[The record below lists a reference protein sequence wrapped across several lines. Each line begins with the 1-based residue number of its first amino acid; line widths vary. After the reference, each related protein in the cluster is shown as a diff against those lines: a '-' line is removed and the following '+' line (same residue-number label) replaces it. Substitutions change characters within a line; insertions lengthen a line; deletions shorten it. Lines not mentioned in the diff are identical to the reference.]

1 MATIVY
7 AYPFVWGDIEANSK
21 HIIECAKSKRR
32 SPGDILVFAMHAMTG
47 AVHTFDSLSVDTKAS
62 IEAAI
67 AKIAKAIKKTGV
79 KVVLPAMVTR
89 GMGVHLLEN
98 GTVSVLPMFE
108 TVGGLVVLK
117 DAVGTTHDLVFRTAD
132 VAEPFA
138 GWSAGHHVV
147 IDSQAFH
154 DGRVFVGQCRVVQN
168 GKLKAN
174 YLAPQTS
181 FDIAMAHVCRCDDA
195 TVKVEAMKVALKCY
209 MKRYG
214 FKAVTLGLSGGL
226 DSAVVAAIAT
236 DAIGAENVHA
246 YLLPS
251 QFTSEES
258 WQDAEALAHNLG
270 MKIQA
275 IDIMPTVK
283 VAFDSVSPHLPEDR
297 STALMAENLQARA
310 RGLLLMSLSNVDG
323 SLVLTTGNKSECAVG
338 YCTLYGDMAGG
349 LALIG
354 DIYKS
359 ELYKL
364 CEDSDYLR
372 RVIPKNILTKAPT
385 AELRDN
391 QKDEDSLPPYP
402 QLDAVLKNMIER
414 GFSLNKLKKRHGAEL
429 VARIWKLV
437 KGAQFKREQ
446 AAQAV
451 KLTTKPLSQVTNNAF
466 F

>member
-32 SPGDILVFAMHAMTG
+32 SPGDVLVFAMHAMTG
-47 AVHTFDSLSVDTKAS
+47 AVHTFESLPSETKAA
-62 IEAAI
+62 IESAI
-67 AKIAKAIKKTGV
+67 GKIAKAIKKTGV

-154 DGRVFVGQCRVVQN
+154 DGRVFAGQCRVVQN

-195 TVKVEAMKVALKCY
+195 TVKVEALKVALKCY

-226 DSAVVAAIAT
+226 DSAVVAAIAA

-246 YLLPS
+246 YVLPS

-364 CEDSDYLR
+364 CEDNDYLR

>member
-7 AYPFVWGDIEANSK
+7 AYPFVWGDIEANTK

-32 SPGDILVFAMHAMTG
+32 SPGDVLVFAMHAMTG
-47 AVHTFDSLSVDTKAS
+47 AVHTFESLPSETKAA
-62 IEAAI
+62 IESAI
-67 AKIAKAIKKTGV
+67 GKIAKAIKKTGV

-246 YLLPS
+246 YVLPS

-372 RVIPKNILTKAPT
+372 
-385 AELRDN
+385 
-391 QKDEDSLPPYP
+391 Q
-402 QLDAVLKNMIER
+402 
-414 GFSLNKLKKRHGAEL
+414 
-429 VARIWKLV
+429 
-437 KGAQFKREQ
+437 
-446 AAQAV
+446 
-451 KLTTKPLSQVTNNAF
+451 
-466 F
+466 

>member
-7 AYPFVWGDIEANSK
+7 AYPFTWGDIEANTK
-21 HIIECAKSKRR
+21 HIIDCAKSKRR
-32 SPGDILVFAMHAMTG
+32 SPGDTLVFALHAMTG
-47 AVHTFDSLSVDTKAS
+47 AVHTFESLSADTKEV
-62 IEAAI
+62 IEASI
-67 AKIAKAIKKTGV
+67 AKIAKATKKTGV
-79 KVVLPAMVTR
+79 KLVLPAMVSR
-89 GMGVHLLEN
+89 GLGVHLIHD
-98 GTVSVLPMFE
+98 GVADVLPMFE

-117 DAVGTTHDLVFRTAD
+117 DVLGTTHDLVFRTAD

-138 GWSAGHHVV
+138 AWSASHYV
-147 IDSQAFH
+147 IVDSQTFH
-154 DGRVFVGQCRVVQN
+154 DGRVFAGQCRVVQN

-174 YLAPQTS
+174 YLAPDS
-181 FDIAMAHVCRCDDA
+181 AFDIAMAHVCRCDEA
-195 TVKVEAMKVALKCY
+195 TVKVQALKVALKCY
-209 MKRYG
+209 LKRYG

-226 DSAVVAAIAT
+226 DSAVVAAIAA
-236 DAIGAENVHA
+236 DVVGADNVHA
-246 YLLPS
+246 YVLPS
-251 QFTSEES
+251 RFTSEES
-258 WQDAEALAHNLG
+258 WQDAEDLATNLG
-270 MKIQA
+270 LKLQA

-283 VAFDSVSPHLPEDR
+283 TAFDSVTPHLPEGR

-338 YCTLYGDMAGG
+338 YCTLYGDMVGG
-349 LALIG
+349 LALLS

-364 CEDSDYLR
+364 CEDDDYLR

-385 AELRDN
+385 AELRED

-429 VARIWKLV
+429 AARIWKLV

-446 AAQAV
+446 AAQGV
-451 KLTTKPLSQVTNNAF
+451 KLTTKPLSQVTNNDF

>member
-195 TVKVEAMKVALKCY
+195 TVKVEALKVALKCY

-246 YLLPS
+246 YVLPS

>member
-47 AVHTFDSLSVDTKAS
+47 AVHTFDSLSIDTKAS

-226 DSAVVAAIAT
+226 DSAVVAAIAA

-246 YLLPS
+246 YVLPS

>member
-7 AYPFVWGDIEANSK
+7 AYPFVWGDIEANTK

-226 DSAVVAAIAT
+226 DSAVVAAIAA

-246 YLLPS
+246 YVLPS

-402 QLDAVLKNMIER
+402 KLDAVLKNMIER

>member
-32 SPGDILVFAMHAMTG
+32 SPGDVLVFAMHAMTG

-154 DGRVFVGQCRVVQN
+154 DGRVFAGQCRVVQN

-195 TVKVEAMKVALKCY
+195 TVKVEALKVALKCY

-226 DSAVVAAIAT
+226 DSAVVAAIAA

-246 YLLPS
+246 YVLPS

>member
-117 DAVGTTHDLVFRTAD
+117 DAVGTTRDLVFRTAD

-246 YLLPS
+246 YVLPS

>member
-117 DAVGTTHDLVFRTAD
+117 DAVGTTHDLVFRTTD

-246 YLLPS
+246 YVLPS

>member
-7 AYPFVWGDIEANSK
+7 AYPFVWGDIEANAK

-32 SPGDILVFAMHAMTG
+32 SPGDVLVFAMHAMTG
-47 AVHTFDSLSVDTKAS
+47 AVHTFESLSVDTKTA

-79 KVVLPAMVTR
+79 RVVLPAMVTR
-89 GMGVHLLEN
+89 GLGVHLLEN

-154 DGRVFVGQCRVVQN
+154 DGRVFAGQCRVVQN

-195 TVKVEAMKVALKCY
+195 TVKVEALKVALKCY

-226 DSAVVAAIAT
+226 DSAVVAAIAA

-246 YLLPS
+246 YVLPS

>member
-246 YLLPS
+246 YVLPS

>member
-1 MATIVY
+1 M
-7 AYPFVWGDIEANSK
+7 
-21 HIIECAKSKRR
+21 
-32 SPGDILVFAMHAMTG
+32 
-47 AVHTFDSLSVDTKAS
+47 
-62 IEAAI
+62 
-67 AKIAKAIKKTGV
+67 
-79 KVVLPAMVTR
+79 
-89 GMGVHLLEN
+89 
-98 GTVSVLPMFE
+98 
-108 TVGGLVVLK
+108 
-117 DAVGTTHDLVFRTAD
+117 
-132 VAEPFA
+132 
-138 GWSAGHHVV
+138 
-147 IDSQAFH
+147 
-154 DGRVFVGQCRVVQN
+154 
-168 GKLKAN
+168 
-174 YLAPQTS
+174 
-181 FDIAMAHVCRCDDA
+181 
-195 TVKVEAMKVALKCY
+195 
-209 MKRYG
+209 
-214 FKAVTLGLSGGL
+214 
-226 DSAVVAAIAT
+226 VAAIAA

-246 YLLPS
+246 YVLPS

>member
-132 VAEPFA
+132 VAELFA

-154 DGRVFVGQCRVVQN
+154 DGRVFAGQCRVVQN

-195 TVKVEAMKVALKCY
+195 TVKVEALKVALKCY
-209 MKRYG
+209 MMRYG

-226 DSAVVAAIAT
+226 DSAVVAAIAA

-246 YLLPS
+246 YVLPS

-258 WQDAEALAHNLG
+258 WQDAEALARNLG

>member
-1 MATIVY
+1 MGTIVY

-32 SPGDILVFAMHAMTG
+32 SPGDVLVFAMHAMTG
-47 AVHTFDSLSVDTKAS
+47 AVHTFELLPSETKAA
-62 IEAAI
+62 IESAI
-67 AKIAKAIKKTGV
+67 GKIAKAIKKTGV

-214 FKAVTLGLSGGL
+214 FKAGTVGLSGGL

-246 YLLPS
+246 YVLPS

-258 WQDAEALAHNLG
+258 WQDAEALARNLG

-402 QLDAVLKNMIER
+402 QFDAVLKNMIER

>member
-47 AVHTFDSLSVDTKAS
+47 AVHTFDSLSIDTKAS

-209 MKRYG
+209 IKRYG
-214 FKAVTLGLSGGL
+214 YKAVTLGLSGGL

-246 YLLPS
+246 YVLPS

-402 QLDAVLKNMIER
+402 KLDAVLKNMIER

>member
-7 AYPFVWGDIEANSK
+7 AYPFVWGDIEANTK

-246 YLLPS
+246 YVLPS

>member
-47 AVHTFDSLSVDTKAS
+47 AVHTFDSLSIDTKAS

-246 YLLPS
+246 YVLPS

>member
-1 MATIVY
+1 
-7 AYPFVWGDIEANSK
+7 IEANSK

-195 TVKVEAMKVALKCY
+195 TVKVQAMKVALKCY

-246 YLLPS
+246 YVLPS

>member
-246 YLLPS
+246 YVLPS

-414 GFSLNKLKKRHGAEL
+414 GFSFNKLKKRHGAEL

>member
-32 SPGDILVFAMHAMTG
+32 SPGDVLVFAMHAMTG

-117 DAVGTTHDLVFRTAD
+117 DAVGTRHDLVFRTAD

-154 DGRVFVGQCRVVQN
+154 DGRVFAGQCRVVQN

-195 TVKVEAMKVALKCY
+195 TVKVEALKVALKCY

-226 DSAVVAAIAT
+226 DSAVVAAIAA

-246 YLLPS
+246 YVLPS

>member
-132 VAEPFA
+132 VAELFA

-147 IDSQAFH
+147 IDSHAFH
-154 DGRVFVGQCRVVQN
+154 DGRVFAGQCRVVQN

-195 TVKVEAMKVALKCY
+195 TVKVEALKVALKCY
-209 MKRYG
+209 MMRYG

-226 DSAVVAAIAT
+226 DSAVVAAIAA

-246 YLLPS
+246 YVLPS

-258 WQDAEALAHNLG
+258 WQDAEALARNLG

>member
-32 SPGDILVFAMHAMTG
+32 SPGDVLVFAMHAMTG

-89 GMGVHLLEN
+89 GLGVHLLEN

-195 TVKVEAMKVALKCY
+195 TVKVEALKVALKCY

-226 DSAVVAAIAT
+226 DSAVVAAIAA

-246 YLLPS
+246 YVLPS

-258 WQDAEALAHNLG
+258 WQDAEALACNLG

>member
-32 SPGDILVFAMHAMTG
+32 SPGDVLVFAIHAMTG

-117 DAVGTTHDLVFRTAD
+117 DAVGTRHDLVFRTAD

-154 DGRVFVGQCRVVQN
+154 DGRVFAGQCRVVQN

-195 TVKVEAMKVALKCY
+195 TVKVEALKVALKCY

-226 DSAVVAAIAT
+226 DSAVVAAIAA

-246 YLLPS
+246 YVLPS

>member
-7 AYPFVWGDIEANSK
+7 AYPFTWGDIEANTK

-32 SPGDILVFAMHAMTG
+32 SPGDVLVFALHAMTG
-47 AVHTFDSLSVDTKAS
+47 AVNTFESLPSETKDA
-62 IEAAI
+62 IEAGVG
-67 AKIAKAIKKTGV
+67 KIAKAIKKTGV
-79 KVVLPAMVTR
+79 KVILPAMVSR
-89 GMGVHLLEN
+89 GLGIHLIEN
-98 GTVSVLPMFE
+98 GMAEVLPMFE
-108 TVGGLVVLK
+108 TIGGLVVLK
-117 DAVGTTHDLVFRTAD
+117 DDAGTTHDLVFRSAD
-132 VAEPFA
+132 VADPFS
-138 GWSAGHHVV
+138 GWSAGHHVIV
-147 IDSQAFH
+147 DSQAYH
-154 DGRVFVGQCRVVQN
+154 DGRVYVGQCRVVQN

-174 YLAPQTS
+174 YLAPES
-181 FDIAMAHVCRCDDA
+181 AFDISMAHVCRCDDA
-195 TVKVEAMKVALKCY
+195 TVKVEALKVALKCY

-214 FKAVTLGLSGGL
+214 FKTVTLGLSGGL
-226 DSAVVAAIAT
+226 DSAVVAAIASA
-236 DAIGAENVHA
+236 AIGPENVRA
-246 YLLPS
+246 YVLPS
-251 QFTSEES
+251 QYTSEES
-258 WQDAEALAHNLG
+258 WQDAEDLAGNLG
-270 MKIQA
+270 LKIQA

-283 VAFDSVSPHLPEDR
+283 TAFDSVSPHLPEGR
-297 STALMAENLQARA
+297 STALMSENLQART

-338 YCTLYGDMAGG
+338 YCTLYGDMVGG

-372 RVIPKNILTKAPT
+372 RVIPINIVKKAPT

-414 GFSLNKLKKRHGAEL
+414 GFSFNKLKKRHGAEL
-429 VARIWKLV
+429 VTRIWKLV

-451 KLTTKPLSQVTNNAF
+451 KMTTKPLRDVTNNAF